1 MEFFIC
7 NLVRV
12 VQSPRF
18 YMSLFLTLLCMSL
31 GNFLAFNGI
40 YKIEGLSIFFAASSI
55 RGFSPISLV
64 AALICTLPYSSQI
77 IEDAESHFLTAQLC
91 RISKK
96 RYLAIVGSTAII
108 SSFLVFFLPY
118 LLLLG
123 INLLVT
129 PYQEIYIG
137 DYSGALKELFDSNQ
151 LLYSLVT
158 TLWYGVWGA
167 VFSIFGLASALLVK
181 KKNRSYFHPSCLYD
195 GWWYFLGYFR
205 AILGLSYLEPVTTL
219 ALGYQKDIS
228 LSLVSAH
235 LAFILFV
242 SCLVVYGTFFLHSE
256 DYV

>member
-12 VQSPRF
+12 VKSPRF

-64 AALICTLPYSSQI
+64 AALICTLPYSGQI

-96 RYLAIVGSTAII
+96 KYLAIVGSTVII

-151 LLYSLVT
+151 FLYSLVT

-181 KKNRSYFHPSCLYD
+181 KK
-195 GWWYFLGYFR
+195 LG
-205 AILGLSYLEPVTTL
+205 AIFIPVAYMMVGGIFWGILELSYLEPVTTL

>member
-1 MEFFIC
+1 M
-7 NLVRV
+7 
-12 VQSPRF
+12 
-18 YMSLFLTLLCMSL
+18 
-31 GNFLAFNGI
+31 
-40 YKIEGLSIFFAASSI
+40 
-55 RGFSPISLV
+55 
-64 AALICTLPYSSQI
+64 
-77 IEDAESHFLTAQLC
+77 
-91 RISKK
+91 
-96 RYLAIVGSTAII
+96 
-108 SSFLVFFLPY
+108 
-118 LLLLG
+118 
-123 INLLVT
+123 T
-129 PYQEIYIG
+129 PYQEICIG

-181 KKNRSYFHPSCLYD
+181 KK
-195 GWWYFLGYFR
+195 LGAIFIPVAYMMVGGILW

>member
-18 YMSLFLTLLCMSL
+18 YMSLFLTLLCMFL
-31 GNFLAFNGI
+31 GNLLAFSGI

-181 KKNRSYFHPSCLYD
+181 KK
-195 GWWYFLGYFR
+195 LGAIFIPIAYMMVGGILW